1 MASTAFVD
9 ASLLAAATPPSSVG
23 SSQLVGSGD
32 VFYTYTFY
40 DSSGDIYT
48 GYGVADAADGYYE
61 GFTQD
66 AFGGGPATT
75 IFYGTYEITGVYDLS
90 YDLGA
95 QDLIFVESYY
105 DASTGVLAPAVTSGV
120 GYGGLG
126 SERGA
131 VWGDSFG
138 FSGRLQAYVPE
149 VSIQPVPSIPPI
161 DRSSFDVVYTY
172 TFSDSGGDIY
182 TGYGIAD
189 RDDGLYVG
197 YTEDVFDGGAAWVAF
212 YGTYEVTGVYNLNG
226 DFGGEGLIFVDG
238 YYDASN
244 RLYSDNVLTGIGT
257 EGFGSEFGLVNG
269 DSFGFAGQLE
279 AVVFPQ
285 PVPYAGL
292 AE

>member
-9 ASLLAAATPPSSVG
+9 ASFVDAATSQPSVN
-23 SSQLVGSGD
+23 SSRLAGSGD

-40 DSSGDIYT
+40 DTNGDMYT

-66 AFGGGPATT
+66 VFGGGPATT
-75 IFYGTYEITGVYDLS
+75 VFYGTYEITGVYDLS

-105 DASTGVLAPAVTSGV
+105 DASTGVLAPSVTSGV

-138 FSGRLQAYVPE
+138 FSGRLQANVPE
-149 VSIQPVPSIPPI
+149 VSIQPVAPITPI

-172 TFSDSGGDIY
+172 EFSDANGDIY
-182 TGYGIAD
+182 SGYGIAD
-189 RDDGLYVG
+189 QGDGLYVG

-212 YGTYEVTGVYNLNG
+212 YGTYEVTGVYTLNG

-244 RLYSDNVLTGIGT
+244 RLYSDNVITGIGT
-257 EGFGSEFGLVNG
+257 EGFGSEFGSVNG
-269 DSFGFAGQLE
+269 DGFGFSGQLE
-279 AVVFPQ
+279 AVVSPQ
-285 PVPYAGL
+285 PVLYG
-292 AE
+292 EVS